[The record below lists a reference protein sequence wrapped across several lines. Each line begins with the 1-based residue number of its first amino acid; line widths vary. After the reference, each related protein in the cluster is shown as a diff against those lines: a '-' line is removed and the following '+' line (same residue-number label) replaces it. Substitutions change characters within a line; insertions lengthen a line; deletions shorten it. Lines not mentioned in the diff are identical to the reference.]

1 MLKTTLQKQTFT
13 SQADG
18 TKFTD
23 HLTFEIIEDKDKD
36 NHQIKISMISQFD
49 IVEFVCSIDK
59 FSEAVAICSTLNHI
73 SENSSHS
80 LKLQVETLAENFRP
94 LVWEN

>member
-36 NHQIKISMISQFD
+36 NHQIKISMITY
-49 IVEFVCSIDK
+49 IGPKVC
-59 FSEAVAICSTLNHI
+59 
-73 SENSSHS
+73 
-80 LKLQVETLAENFRP
+80 
-94 LVWEN
+94 

>member
-23 HLTFEIIEDKDKD
+23 HLTFEIIEDKDQD
-36 NHQIKISMISQFD
+36 NHQIKISMISKLE
-49 IVEFVCSIDK
+49 IIEFICSIDK
-59 FSEAVAICSTLNHI
+59 FSEAVSHCSTLNNI
-73 SENSSHS
+73 KENSSYS
-80 LKLQVETLAENFRP
+80 LKQQVETLAENFRP
-94 LVWEN
+94 IVWDS

>member
-1 MLKTTLQKQTFT
+1 MLKTNIHTQTFT

-23 HLTFEIIEDKDKD
+23 HLAFEIIEDKDQD

-49 IVEFVCSIDK
+49 VIEFICSIDK
-59 FSEAVAICSTLNHI
+59 FAEAVSKCSVINHLN
-73 SENSSHS
+73 EQSSHS

-94 LVWEN
+94 LVWEK

>member
-1 MLKTTLQKQTFT
+1 MLKTNVHTQTFT

-23 HLTFEIIEDKDKD
+23 HLTFEIIEDKDQD
-36 NHQIKISMISQFD
+36 NHKIKISMISQFD
-49 IVEFVCSIDK
+49 IIEFICSIDK